1 MSELGL
7 LEMLFMHVIIGI
19 SIFIIV
25 NVVLVIV
32 GSIFLFVGTIIYW
45 LIAYEL
51 KRIVENIAC
60 RIKDFFYPTPIL
72 PEDVRDRILREAA
85 DFVRTKHRPWE
96 GDDLFAEYLWV
107 GPERLRLAWRKMY
120 GKNNYKHSSIKK

>member
-45 LIAYEL
+45 LIDYEL
-51 KRIVENIAC
+51 GRIAENIAC
-60 RIKDFFYPTPIL
+60 RIKDFFYPTPSL
-72 PEDVRDRILREAA
+72 PEDVRDTILREAA
-85 DFVRTKHRPWE
+85 DFVRAKHRPWD

-107 GPERLRLAWRKMY
+107 GPERLSLAWRKMY
-120 GKNNYKHSSIKK
+120 GKK

>member
-32 GSIFLFVGTIIYW
+32 GSFFLFLGTIIYW

-51 KRIVENIAC
+51 ERIAENIAC
-60 RIKDFFYPTPIL
+60 RIKDFFYPTPRL

-85 DFVRTKHRPWE
+85 DFVRSKHRPW
-96 GDDLFAEYLWV
+96 DCDNLFAEYLWV
-107 GPERLRLAWRKMY
+107 GPERVNLAWEKMY
-120 GKNNYKHSSIKK
+120 GKKRF

>member
-32 GSIFLFVGTIIYW
+32 GSIFLFVGTITYW
-45 LIAYEL
+45 LIAYEFE
-51 KRIVENIAC
+51 RIAENIAC
-60 RIKDFFYPTPIL
+60 RIKDFFYPTPRL

-85 DFVRTKHRPWE
+85 DFVRAKHRPWDGE
-96 GDDLFAEYLWV
+96 DLFAEYLWV

-120 GKNNYKHSSIKK
+120 GKK

>member
-32 GSIFLFVGTIIYW
+32 GSIFLFVGTITYW
-45 LIAYEL
+45 LIAYEFE
-51 KRIVENIAC
+51 RIAENIAC
-60 RIKDFFYPTPIL
+60 RIKDFFYPTPRL

-85 DFVRTKHRPWE
+85 DFVRAKHRPWDGE
-96 GDDLFAEYLWV
+96 DLFAEYLWV
-107 GPERLRLAWRKMY
+107 GPERLRLAWKKMY
-120 GKNNYKHSSIKK
+120 GKK